1 MIEGGSLAKMGGLM
15 REASDMQRVGKEAQP
30 PKPKD
35 DGPAPAGAGPG
46 EPRPSGRGGKGKG
59 KE

>member
-1 MIEGGSLAKMGGLM
+1 L
-15 REASDMQRVGKEAQP
+15 QRVGKEAQP

-35 DGPAPAGAGPG
+35 DGPALAGAGPG
-46 EPRPSGRGGKGKG
+46 ERKPSSRGDKGKG